1 MPKII
6 EGKLNGEGLKIGM
19 IVSRFND
26 FITKRLEE
34 GCLDCLI
41 RHGVKDQNIQIVR
54 VPGSMEIPLIA
65 QKLAKGKKLDAV
77 VALGA
82 IIRGETP
89 HFDYVASECAKG
101 ITKIT
106 LDTGVPVLF
115 GVVTADNLEQAIERA
130 GTKAGNKGWQAALAA
145 LEMAQVI
152 KELR

>member
-34 GCLDCLI
+34 GCLDCLV

-65 QKLAKGKKLDAV
+65 QSLAKSKKLDAV

-145 LEMAQVI
+145 IEMAQVI
-152 KELR
+152 KELK

>member
-34 GCLDCLI
+34 GCLDCLV

-65 QKLAKGKKLDAV
+65 QSLAKSKKLDAV

-152 KELR
+152 KELK